1 MDTKYRKAAE
11 ITVIAAGAS
20 LLSWLFFKYALSALM
35 PLILAMLISAA
46 LHPVSSFLSKKT
58 HLPHKLTSAFT
69 VLTFF
74 ATVSLLIYLAMSRLA
89 YECGSL
95 LKRLA
100 AEPELISAKI
110 DAFLSSISDCVNLKF
125 LQNVTN
131 TSLGIDINTVARSAL
146 EALISGITS
155 SIPATAFDFVSRIPE
170 LLLSVAVF
178 LISAFYLTADRQR
191 IFSYLRSALPKA
203 YAEKAATYGRR
214 LSKALV
220 GYAKAYLLIMLLT
233 FLEAFVGLSV
243 LKLNYA
249 CLMAVIIAVVDAL
262 PILGTGTVL
271 VPWAIFSFFSS
282 DVKTG
287 IGLLVLY
294 GIMLILR
301 QIAEPKIV
309 GSSLGLHPLVT
320 LTSVYLGL
328 RLLGIVGIF
337 AGPMTALMIKE
348 LLLRGSHKITK
359 DIGTAD

>member
-1 MDTKYRKAAE
+1 
-11 ITVIAAGAS
+11 
-20 LLSWLFFKYALSALM
+20 M
-35 PLILAMLISAA
+35 PLILAMLISTA

-58 HLPHKLTSAFT
+58 HLPHKLVSAFT

-74 ATVSLLIYLAMSRLA
+74 AAVSFLIYLAMSRLA

-125 LQNVTN
+125 LQNITN
-131 TSLGIDINTVARSAL
+131 TSLGIDINIVARSAL
-146 EALISGITS
+146 EALISSITS

-178 LISAFYLTADRQR
+178 LISAFYLTADRQI
-191 IFSYLRSALPKA
+191 IFSYLRSVLPNA
-203 YAEKAATYGRR
+203 YAEKAATYGCR
-214 LSKALV
+214 LSKALG

-262 PILGTGTVL
+262 PILGVGTVL
-271 VPWAIFSFFSS
+271 VPWAILSFFSS

-320 LTSVYLGL
+320 LTSVYIGL

-337 AGPMTALMIKE
+337 AGPITTLMIKE
-348 LLLRGSHKITK
+348 LLLRGSHETTK